1 MWVKDKSPVVET
13 NIGFVEHYVDPEK
26 KRATWEGFV
35 AIVNK
40 ERSKKLANLV
50 SKNKEIIPL
59 LPRDKQLETD
69 NFIAPDFTS
78 LDVVTFGG
86 DKMPQGINIP
96 NYNDIREKIGFKN
109 VVFENNKPNNRSEWE
124 TIDYIKTEEE

>member
-50 SKNKEIIPL
+50 SKNKEIITL